1 MVIQLGHPRL
11 NAKWQHHAA
20 ALDDTWIN
28 FCAYQ
33 LENHFQKNWRCW
45 MLEFTFEIVWHD
57 EAPVIADVLRLPDEP
72 AIWCR
77 AEAWLADERAIWC
90 RAEALALRIENGDSA
105 FIRVKNSEGA
115 TVVRTGV
122 TTALA
127 SIEKC
132 SCVACPLKRELQ
144 GCVSAGR
151 HATIDF
157 RRQMQSAANVMDA
170 DRAINRSKS

>member
-1 MVIQLGHPRL
+1 MGDIGMSV
-11 NAKWQHHAA
+11 
-20 ALDDTWIN
+20 
-28 FCAYQ
+28 
-33 LENHFQKNWRCW
+33 
-45 MLEFTFEIVWHD
+45 FTFEIVWHD
-57 EAPVIADVLRLPDEP
+57 GAPVVADVLRLPDEP

-77 AEAWLADERAIWC
+77 AEAWLSDERAIWC

-132 SCVACPLKRELQ
+132 SCVACPLKRELE
-144 GCVSAGR
+144 GCVSARR
-151 HATIDF
+151 HAATDF
-157 RRQMQSAANVMDA
+157 GPPDAAVNMTDT
-170 DRAINRSKS
+170 DRAINRPKLYKAPFCKIAAVLTRDRMP